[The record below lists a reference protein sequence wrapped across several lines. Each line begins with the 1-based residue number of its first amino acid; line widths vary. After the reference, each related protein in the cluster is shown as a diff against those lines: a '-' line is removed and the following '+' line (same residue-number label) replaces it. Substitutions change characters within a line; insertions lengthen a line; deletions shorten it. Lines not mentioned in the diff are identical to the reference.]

1 MRPKPAHSLRSM
13 QPSPVTARFTR
24 QWLPIGLGQ
33 LVALACGLAGVHL
46 VTRWVRPE
54 DLGVYGLFLSLV
66 PLGGMLTHAGLIKHF
81 SRHWQSAADKPAY
94 LRHWLAG
101 TLQPTLGL
109 LGAGILVAALG
120 VLSPVAVLGA
130 FVLVAAGLAG
140 ALAQAFQL
148 GVQSIARHWL
158 DLGLTATN
166 SLTRTFLPLLG
177 VALTGAGIVALLGGF
192 LLHALIA
199 AAAGFLFIVAL
210 GRSSRTTAA
219 VASTPP
225 ASLQTYTRLFL
236 LNGALALIN
245 QGIVRW
251 CVGLAFGVET
261 LGYVTMA
268 GNLAAVGPSMLAG
281 ALWQYHYPRLLHAHH
296 RADDTAVRR
305 LADRTLAWMIGGCV
319 AGGLLLAALL
329 PWLPGRL
336 VALEYVDAIGYIM
349 PLFAFYAGLCGLS
362 LVQGESLVMDRP
374 EAALRVTAAGT
385 IALSGGTLLC
395 TLVWPEHLQLWWWVS
410 PLPALVAARLML
422 RRKPAGPPPPTS

>member
-1 MRPKPAHSLRSM
+1 M
-13 QPSPVTARFTR
+13 QSGPVSQRFTR

-33 LVALACGLAGVHL
+33 LTALACGLAGVHL

-81 SRHWQSAADKPAY
+81 SRHWHAAADKPAY
-94 LRHWLAG
+94 LRHWLIG
-101 TLQPTLGL
+101 TLRPTLWL
-109 LGAGILVAALG
+109 IGAGILVAALG
-120 VLSPVAVLGA
+120 VLSPVALFGA
-130 FVLVAAGLAG
+130 VILVAAGLAG

-158 DLGLTATN
+158 DLGLTATH

-192 LLHALIA
+192 LLHVLIA
-199 AAAGFLFIVAL
+199 AAVSFMVIVVL
-210 GRSSRTTAA
+210 GRPGRANHAA
-219 VASTPP
+219 ANAPP

-251 CVGLAFGVET
+251 CVGLAFDVET

-281 ALWQYHYPRLLHAHH
+281 ALWQYHYPQLLNAHH
-296 RADDTAVRR
+296 RADDAAVRR
-305 LADRTLAWMIGGCV
+305 LADRTLAWMLGGCV

-374 EAALRVTAAGT
+374 GSALRVTAAGT
-385 IALSGGTLLC
+385 VALSGGTLLC
-395 TLVWPEHLQLWWWVS
+395 TLVWPDQLRLWLWVS

-422 RRKPAGPPPPTS
+422 RRKPAGPPPPTP

>member
-1 MRPKPAHSLRSM
+1 M
-13 QPSPVTARFTR
+13 QGGSASEQFTR
-24 QWLPIGLGQ
+24 RWLPIGLGQ
-33 LVALACGLAGVHL
+33 LTALSCGLIGVHL
-46 VTRWVRPE
+46 VTRWVRPA

-81 SRHWQSAADKPAY
+81 SRHWQAAADKPAY
-94 LRHWLAG
+94 LRQWLGAVMP
-101 TLQPTLGL
+101 PTLWL
-109 LGAGILVAALG
+109 IGAGILVAALG

-177 VALTGAGIVALLGGF
+177 VALTGAGIIALLGGF
-192 LLHALIA
+192 LLHALIGA
-199 AAAGFLFIVAL
+199 AATFATVLML
-210 GRSSRTTAA
+210 SRQSRPAA
-219 VASTPP
+219 PAP
-225 ASLQTYTRLFL
+225 ASPPGTLQTYTRLFM

-251 CVGLAFGVET
+251 CVGLAFDVET
-261 LGYVTMA
+261 LGFITMA

-281 ALWQYHYPRLLHAHH
+281 ALWQYHYPQLLKAHH
-296 RADDTAVRR
+296 RADNAAVRR
-305 LADRTLAWMIGGCV
+305 LADRTLVWMLGGCV
-319 AGGLLLAALL
+319 LGGLLLAALL

-349 PLFAFYAGLCGLS
+349 PLFTFYAGLCGLS

-374 EAALRVTAAGT
+374 GSALRVTVAGT
-385 IALSGGTLLC
+385 ILLSGGTILC
-395 TLVWPEHLQLWWWVS
+395 TLVWPEQLRLWLWVS
-410 PLPALVAARLML
+410 PLPVLVAARLML
-422 RRKPAGPPPPTS
+422 RRPATAAPHSSS